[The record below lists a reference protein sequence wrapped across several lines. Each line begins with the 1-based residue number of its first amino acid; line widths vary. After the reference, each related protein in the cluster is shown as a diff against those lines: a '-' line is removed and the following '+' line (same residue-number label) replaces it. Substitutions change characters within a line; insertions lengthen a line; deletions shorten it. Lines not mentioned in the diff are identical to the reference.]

1 MNTLHLGTHHFMF
14 CGVCYKD
21 GIRPYGF
28 CELCWIAHGKPLG
41 VGENKWFDKRWKN
54 EL

>member
-1 MNTLHLGTHHFMF
+1 MNIGNHNFMY

-21 GIRPYGF
+21 GERPFGF

-41 VGENKWFDKRWKN
+41 VGGSKRFKKHGKLDN
-54 EL
+54 A